1 MSSENVPKKKRGMA
15 LGLAALLFVTGVAA
29 GVAVDRL
36 VERDRGHSGEGRGWR
51 GRSPEAKARRY
62 RDRLDLDQAQTA
74 RVEAVLRRTWTATR
88 EVIGPME
95 PKIDAIRQRGGP
107 RDPRAPAPRAGRA
120 LRPDGGRRA
129 AAPGGDAQGARA
141 ARAAGPSLT
150 EPRRR
155 ILASYVE

>member
-36 VERDRGHSGEGRGWR
+36 VERGHSGEGRGWR

-95 PKIDAIRQRGGP
+95 PKIDAIRQQGDREI
-107 RDPRAPAPRAGRA
+107 RA
-120 LRPDGGRRA
+120 LLRPEQAARFDQMVADELRRRA
-129 AAPGGDAQGARA
+129 EMRKGLELR
-141 ARAAGPSLT
+141 GPD
-150 EPRRR
+150 RR
-155 ILASYVE
+155 

>member
-1 MSSENVPKKKRGMA
+1 MSSENVPKRKRAMA

-88 EVIGPME
+88 EVIGPLE
-95 PKIDAIRQRGGP
+95 PKIDAIRQQGNREI
-107 RDPRAPAPRAGRA
+107 RA
-120 LRPDGGRRA
+120 LLRPEQAARFDRMVADELRRRAEMRKGLELRERPDHR
-129 AAPGGDAQGARA
+129 
-141 ARAAGPSLT
+141 
-150 EPRRR
+150 
-155 ILASYVE
+155 

>member
-51 GRSPEAKARRY
+51 SRSPEAKARKY

-95 PKIDAIRQRGGP
+95 PKIDAIRQQGDREI
-107 RDPRAPAPRAGRA
+107 RA
-120 LRPDGGRRA
+120 LLRPEQVARFDQMVADELRRRAEMRKGLELRERPDRR
-129 AAPGGDAQGARA
+129 
-141 ARAAGPSLT
+141 
-150 EPRRR
+150 
-155 ILASYVE
+155 

>member
-36 VERDRGHSGEGRGWR
+36 VERDRGHGAEGRGWR

-95 PKIDAIRQRGGP
+95 PKIDAIRQQGDREI
-107 RDPRAPAPRAGRA
+107 RA
-120 LRPDGGRRA
+120 LLRPEQAARFDEMVADELRRRA
-129 AAPGGDAQGARA
+129 EMRKGLELR
-141 ARAAGPSLT
+141 GPD
-150 EPRRR
+150 RH
-155 ILASYVE
+155 